1 VMNYVSRFW
10 GDFASLSSA
19 IAIYVDPFNRLIP
32 FLTLIIFICKSVLAH
47 IKKIYSVADF
57 RNTLQSH

>member
-1 VMNYVSRFW
+1 MNYVSRFW

-32 FLTLIIFICKSVLAH
+32 FLTFVIFICKFFRAY
-47 IKKIYSVADF
+47 IKKIHSVEDF
-57 RNTLQSH
+57 LNTLQSR